1 MVSQLGLLDGLTAIG
16 VLTSSVICGSI
27 SLYTAKKLDAK
38 LLYAAGL
45 AMIFS
50 GLFFLGPTTDIIL
63 VLATGKNISPMYLY
77 GILSYMWVAVSVLP
91 TMYLGAELIIPDKKK
106 AIVGIYAILG
116 VIFQLFLFLDT
127 INAFI
132 FTLGV
137 PGEDLIDASF
147 NRTHPTYFFIL
158 FFLLSTLI
166 FCGIGFLVKA
176 KQATGLLRKKFLLL
190 SLGYIDF
197 VIAGTLDSLFAP
209 GIMLFFVRIAMMCS
223 PWLIYIGLKA

>member
-1 MVSQLGLLDGLTAIG
+1 MVSQLGLLDGITAIG
-16 VLTSSVICGSI
+16 VLTSSILCGSLSI
-27 SLYTAKKLDAK
+27 YKAKKLDAK

-50 GLFFLGPTTDIIL
+50 GLLFLGPTIDLIL
-63 VLATGKNISPMYLY
+63 ILATKKNISPIYLY
-77 GILSYMWVAVSVLP
+77 GILSYMWVAISVLP
-91 TMYLGAELIIPDKKK
+91 TMYLGAELIIPNKKK
-106 AIVGIYAILG
+106 IIVGIYAILG
-116 VIFQLFLFLDT
+116 IVFQLFLFLDT
-127 INAFI
+127 NNAFI
-132 FTLGV
+132 YTLGV

-147 NRTHPTYFFIL
+147 NRTHPTYFFII

-166 FCGIGFLVKA
+166 FCGIGFLIKA
-176 KQATGLLRKKFLLL
+176 KQSTGILRKKFFLM
-190 SLGYIDF
+190 SLGYLDF

>member
-1 MVSQLGLLDGLTAIG
+1 MVSQLGLLDGITAIG
-16 VLTSSVICGSI
+16 VLTSSILCGAI
-27 SLYTAKKLDAK
+27 SLYTAKKLNAK
-38 LLYAAGL
+38 LLYPAGL
-45 AMIFS
+45 SMILS
-50 GLFFLGPTTDIIL
+50 GLFFLGPTTDFIL
-63 VLATGKNISPMYLY
+63 VVMTRKNISPIYLY
-77 GILSYMWVAVSVLP
+77 GILSYMWVAFSVIP
-91 TMYLGAELIIPDKKK
+91 TMYLGSELIVPEKKK
-106 AIVGIYAILG
+106 IITGIYIILG
-116 VIFQLFLFLDT
+116 GIFQLVLFLDT
-127 INAFI
+127 SNAFT

-147 NRTHPTYFFIL
+147 NRAHPTYFFII

-166 FCGIGFLVKA
+166 FCGFGFLIKA
-176 KQATGLLRKKFLLL
+176 KQATGLLRKKFLLM